1 MTQVETAPTP
11 SIKKLTLTPLCSL
24 EEAKQRFEGKYL
36 DGTHVKLRLTESTQI
51 VTPEGE
57 TKFLFLK
64 NVLPSG
70 SVARTLRTLRKLR
83 FSPAKHSRRRALKTS
98 VGGELLFG
106 WILFPSPEKNGG
118 LVPTLTAAT
127 REQWPEF
134 RNLWPL
140 LSRIQHLFNQHLP
153 EIANAQKTKAA
164 SAKESYLDY
173 IFRVHFQEAGATYFP
188 DRKGFRAALE
198 QCAAENPE
206 AFDQWFWETF
216 AHFNPQYFDRLIVA
230 NLDGKIQAKIPE
242 SVVPSKEQGEAMMGY
257 TVPGTMFSTVT
268 VNKSALFR
276 CHADGKNM
284 PGALACLSAFG
295 NFAGGDL
302 CFPRFGV
309 SCPIEPGDL
318 LIGDNAF
325 EQHGNIGPLSGE
337 RISIVAYMRD
347 EFSR

>member
-1 MTQVETAPTP
+1 MTQAGTAPAATL
-11 SIKKLTLTPLCSL
+11 KKITIAPLCSL
-24 EEAKQRFEGKYL
+24 EEARERFAGKYL
-36 DGTHVKLRLTESTQI
+36 DSSHVKLRLTESAQI
-51 VTPEGE
+51 VTPESE

-64 NVLPSG
+64 NVLPAGTVS
-70 SVARTLRTLRKLR
+70 RTWRTLRKLR
-83 FSPAKHSRRRALKTS
+83 FSPAKHSRRKALKTS
-98 VGGELLFG
+98 AGGELLFG
-106 WILFPSPEKNGG
+106 WIMFAEQEKGG
-118 LVPTLTAAT
+118 TVAPMLTAAT

-140 LSRIQHLFNQHLP
+140 LWRIQHHFNQHLP
-153 EIANAQKTKAA
+153 EIANVQKVKAA

-173 IFRVHFQEAGATYFP
+173 LFRVHFQEAGATYCP
-188 DRKGFRAALE
+188 DRKTFRADLE
-198 QCAAENPE
+198 QCAQENPE
-206 AFDQWFWETF
+206 AFEQWFWETF
-216 AHFNPQYFDRLIVA
+216 MHFNPKYFGEIVLA
-230 NLDGKIQAKIPE
+230 NLDKREPAAPGK
-242 SVVPSKEQGEAMMGY
+242 SQGEAMMGY
-257 TVPGTMFSTVT
+257 TVPGTMFSTIT

-276 CHADGKNM
+276 CHADGKNL

-325 EQHGNIGPLSGE
+325 EQHGNIGPLSGD

-347 EFSR
+347 DFAK